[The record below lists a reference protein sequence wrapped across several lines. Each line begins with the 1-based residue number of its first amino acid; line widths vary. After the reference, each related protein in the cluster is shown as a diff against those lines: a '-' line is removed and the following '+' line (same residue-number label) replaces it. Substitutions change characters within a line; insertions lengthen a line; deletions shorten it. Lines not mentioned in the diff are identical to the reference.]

1 MLSHLSIRD
10 YLLIDSIDLDFAPG
24 LTVLTGET
32 GAGKSILIDALALA
46 LGDRAEGKVVRAGA
60 LRTEISAGF
69 ESGRI
74 PQLGAWLEEAGIAA
88 DDDTLILRRVIE
100 AEGRS
105 RAFINGAPVALAQ
118 LRQAAEFLLDIHG
131 QHAHHA
137 LLRPQMQRQVLDAYG
152 GAEMLADGVN
162 AAWHDW
168 QAAQQQRRYAETH
181 GRERQI
187 ERESL
192 MLAVAELAQLGDDLA
207 RWDELQTEHARLAHV
222 STLIEG
228 GHALVE
234 GLDEGEN
241 AVLAQLGSMAAR
253 LQVMAAV
260 DASLNEAVRLLS
272 SAHADL
278 SEAAHSLRRY
288 ADNLNLDPQRLAELD
303 RRMAEM
309 HRLARKHRVNPEAL
323 PDLQQTLQARLQALS
338 DEDNVEGL
346 RQAEKNTWA
355 AYQNLAGSLTGKRK
369 QAAAE
374 LSASVSS
381 AMNELA
387 LVGGTFQIA
396 LNTVAEPRAY
406 GMEDV
411 EFQAASHPGLPV
423 GPLARV
429 ASGGE
434 LSRISLGIQTAL
446 SGVAGVPT
454 LIFDEVDVGIGG
466 AVAEAVG
473 RRLAKLGLT
482 RQVLVITHLPQVA
495 ARGAHHLRVVKHD
508 RGKTVT
514 TQIEVLD
521 RVTRIEEIARMLGGL
536 KITDTTR
543 KHAAE
548 MLAG

>member
-1 MLSHLSIRD
+1 MLTHLSIRD
-10 YLLIDSIDLDFAPG
+10 YLLIDSVDLDFASG

-60 LRTEISAGF
+60 MRTEISAGF
-69 ESGRI
+69 ELGKI
-74 PQLGAWLEEAGIAA
+74 PQLGAWLEEAGIAT
-88 DDDTLILRRVIE
+88 DDDTLILRRVVE

-105 RAFINGAPVALAQ
+105 RAFINGAPVTLAQ
-118 LRQAAEFLLDIHG
+118 LKQAAEFLLDIHG

-137 LLRPQMQRQVLDAYG
+137 LLRPQMQRQVLDAYA
-152 GAEMLADGVN
+152 GAETQARGVN

-168 QAAQQQRRYAETH
+168 QAAQHQRRHAETH

-187 ERESL
+187 EREGL
-192 MLAVAELAQLGDDLA
+192 MLAVEELTQLGDDLA

-222 STLIEG
+222 TTLIEG

-234 GLDEGEN
+234 GLDQGEN
-241 AVLAQLGSMAAR
+241 AVLAQLGSMATR
-253 LQVMAAV
+253 LEEMAAV
-260 DASLNEAVRLLS
+260 DASLSEAVQLLS

-323 PDLQQTLQARLQALS
+323 LDLQQTLQARLQALS
-338 DEDNVEGL
+338 DEDNVEAL
-346 RQAEKNTWA
+346 QQAEKNAWA
-355 AYQNLAGSLTGKRK
+355 AYQKLAGLLTGKRN

-387 LVGGTFQIA
+387 LVGGTFHIA
-396 LNTVAEPRAY
+396 LNTVAEPRAH

-411 EFQAASHPGLPV
+411 EFQVASHPGLPV
-423 GPLARV
+423 GPLAKV

-495 ARGAHHLRVVKHD
+495 ARGAHHLRVAKHD
-508 RGKTVT
+508 KGKTVA

-521 RVTRIEEIARMLGGL
+521 QAARIEEVARMLGGL

>member
-1 MLSHLSIRD
+1 
-10 YLLIDSIDLDFAPG
+10 
-24 LTVLTGET
+24 
-32 GAGKSILIDALALA
+32 
-46 LGDRAEGKVVRAGA
+46 VVRAGA

-69 ESGRI
+69 ESGKI

-152 GAEMLADGVN
+152 GAETLADGVN
-162 AAWHDW
+162 AAWRDW

-260 DASLNEAVRLLS
+260 DASLNEAGQLLS

-346 RQAEKNTWA
+346 RRAEKNTWA

-387 LVGGTFQIA
+387 LVGGTFHIA

-521 RVTRIEEIARMLGGL
+521 RAARIEEIARMLGGL